1 MQSQCFVELSSF
13 NDLARFVCSFREYPL
28 RVYSHEHE
36 GTRILSSGLTLAN
49 TMLLFYSPMTKYGR
63 YLSYSATGGKEN
75 CDVVDSTKNIST
87 YAPIIHLESE
97 ISSLPT
103 EKENISDK
111 FHPIRVKD
119 LGSLAR
125 LTYDPDLPDETNL
138 ALYAV
143 PHKNS
148 WVIGYVTSLEMDE
161 VFYQFNYVELDQEP
175 TKPFVKYQGHVGKE
189 PEFSDSFEHGF
200 SYLSV
205 IKVKSPH
212 PIFGLD

>member
-1 MQSQCFVELSSF
+1 MQ
-13 NDLARFVCSFREYPL
+13 RP
-28 RVYSHEHE
+28 
-36 GTRILSSGLTLAN
+36 GLPCGHNQTN
-49 TMLLFYSPMTKYGR
+49 NFF
-63 YLSYSATGGKEN
+63 
-75 CDVVDSTKNIST
+75 
-87 YAPIIHLESE
+87 LESD

-103 EKENISDK
+103 EKENIADQ

-125 LTYDPDLPDETNL
+125 LTYDPDFPDETNL
-138 ALYAV
+138 VLYAV

-175 TKPFVKYQGHVGKE
+175 TKPFLKYRGHEGKE

-205 IKVKSPH
+205 IKVKDQH